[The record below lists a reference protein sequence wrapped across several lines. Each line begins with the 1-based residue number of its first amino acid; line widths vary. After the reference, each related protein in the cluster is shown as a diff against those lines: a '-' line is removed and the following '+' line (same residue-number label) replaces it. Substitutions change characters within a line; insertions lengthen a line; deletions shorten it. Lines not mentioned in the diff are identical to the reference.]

1 MKAVER
7 QHGVCKFSVVW
18 WLGSRVSKA
27 HCAEKF
33 DYMSPEALLSPF
45 TAEGDCNRLLHLS
58 LQSVQSETDE
68 HALPP
73 SRVCTQEENVSSK
86 NYLVMEKWSFKKRKE
101 KRKRN
106 MGHVY
111 TFHFMFQHDYQI
123 GIFLYHIRK
132 NNWAI
137 SSKNVSHS
145 HLIGDVFF
153 VYSRAFLSMKC
164 LLCQWK
170 PFPMFTASIS
180 FPVWL
185 FPFAQLISLSHV
197 FFLRFK

>member
-86 NYLVMEKWSFKKRKE
+86 NYLVMEKWSFKKKE
-101 KRKRN
+101 KEIWATFTHSISCSN
-106 MGHVY
+106 MIIKSAFSYIILERITEQFLLKMYLTV
-111 TFHFMFQHDYQI
+111 TWLVMF
-123 GIFLYHIRK
+123 
-132 NNWAI
+132 
-137 SSKNVSHS
+137 
-145 HLIGDVFF
+145 
-153 VYSRAFLSMKC
+153 FLSTVELFCPWNVYFASENLFLC
-164 LLCQWK
+164 LQL
-170 PFPMFTASIS
+170 PLASRFGFFP
-180 FPVWL
+180 
-185 FPFAQLISLSHV
+185 
-197 FFLRFK
+197 LRS